1 MDTLNISLF
10 GHRKIEDLRLLDD
23 KLMPLVHELIQMNPY
38 VSFFI
43 GRNGE
48 FDEYAASVI
57 KRVQKISGKENS
69 EITLVL
75 PYATADM
82 KYYEEYYDSVIIPES
97 LYGVHPKS
105 AITMKNRWMI
115 DHSDLV
121 IVNVERNCGGAYT
134 AMKYAEKMQ
143 KKLINLCEDKSL

>member
-48 FDEYAASVI
+48 FDKYAASVI
-57 KRVQKISGKENS
+57 KRVQKILGKENS

-121 IVNVERNCGGAYT
+121 IVNVKRNCGGAYT

>member
-10 GHRKIEDLRLLDD
+10 GHRKIDDLRLLDD

-115 DHSDLV
+115 DHSDVV

-134 AMKYAEKMQ
+134 AMKYAEKLQ

>member
-10 GHRKIEDLRLLDD
+10 GHRKIEDLKLLDD

-57 KRVQKISGKENS
+57 KRVQKILGKENS